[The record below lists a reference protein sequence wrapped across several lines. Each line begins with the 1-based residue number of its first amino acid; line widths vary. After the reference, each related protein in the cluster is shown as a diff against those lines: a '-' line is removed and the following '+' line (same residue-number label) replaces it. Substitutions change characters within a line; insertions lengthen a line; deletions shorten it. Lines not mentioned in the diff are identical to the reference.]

1 MNRPNCYPLFRN
13 GGSIYQKCA
22 PVFYDNQNPQ
32 TDCSYATR
40 CREFITQISPIKLE
54 TFLSIGSKKLWN
66 KFIILQNELVFAE
79 NSEDVVIHNHD
90 HAKSISEEGNVFQ
103 YIHFFISNS

>member
-1 MNRPNCYPLFRN
+1 MNHPHCSPLFTN

-32 TDCSYATR
+32 TDCSYVTR
-40 CREFITQISPIKLE
+40 CREFMTE
-54 TFLSIGSKKLWN
+54 TFLSIGINKLWN
-66 KFIILQNELVFAE
+66 KLILQNEFVFAE

-90 HAKSISEEGNVFQ
+90 HTKSISDEGNVFP
-103 YIHFFISNS
+103 YIYIYFKFKNFL